1 MQRASGPLY
10 RPTTTT
16 PLWAVRAWGAS
27 MGDDDQAVQ
36 HREAAVPHPRP
47 AADDDAAGHTSA
59 PPGTR
64 REWVRALG
72 QISGLLLALRE
83 AEADGATPPDPLAG
97 GLALRAWSALTRP
110 VLRDPDRITITDAR
124 PEELAL
130 VAHTARVLARSLCR
144 RRVSGVADLVTAVLR
159 EEAVVHECEPE
170 WLVAQVARVHGV
182 LSAPDAVSAGV
193 VWHALDDEPE
203 ETPGTT

>member
-1 MQRASGPLY
+1 
-10 RPTTTT
+10 
-16 PLWAVRAWGAS
+16 

-36 HREAAVPHPRP
+36 RREAAVPQPRS
-47 AADDDAAGHTSA
+47 AADDAADHTSA

-72 QISGLLLALRE
+72 QVSGLLLALRE
-83 AEADGATPPDPLAG
+83 AETDGAIPPDPLAG

-124 PEELAL
+124 PEALAL
-130 VAHTARVLARSLCR
+130 VARTARVLATSLCR
-144 RRVSGVADLVTAVLR
+144 WRVTGVADLVTAVLR
-159 EEAVVHECEPE
+159 EEAAVHECEPE

-182 LSAPDAVSAGV
+182 LSAPDTVSAGV
-193 VWHALDDEPE
+193 VWHALDDDPE
-203 ETPGTT
+203 ETPWTT

>member
-1 MQRASGPLY
+1 
-10 RPTTTT
+10 
-16 PLWAVRAWGAS
+16 
-27 MGDDDQAVQ
+27 MGDDEHAVQ
-36 HREAAVPHPRP
+36 HREAAPHPRP
-47 AADDDAAGHTSA
+47 PADDAAAGTSA

-72 QISGLLLALRE
+72 QVSGLMLALRE

-97 GLALRAWSALTRP
+97 GLALRAWSGLTRP
-110 VLRDPDRITITDAR
+110 VLRDPDRITLPDAR

-130 VAHTARVLARSLCR
+130 VARAARVLATSLCR
-144 RRVSGVADLVTAVLR
+144 WRVGGVVDLVTAVLR
-159 EEAVVHECEPE
+159 EEASVHECEPE
-170 WLVAQVARVHGV
+170 RLVAQVARVHGV

-203 ETPGTT
+203 ETPWTT

>member
-1 MQRASGPLY
+1 M
-10 RPTTTT
+10 
-16 PLWAVRAWGAS
+16 GAL

-47 AADDDAAGHTSA
+47 AADEAADHTSA

-83 AEADGATPPDPLAG
+83 AETDGATPPDPLAG

-124 PEELAL
+124 PEVLAL
-130 VAHTARVLARSLCR
+130 VARTARVLATSLCR
-144 RRVSGVADLVTAVLR
+144 WRVSGVADLVTTVLR
-159 EEAVVHECEPE
+159 EEAAVHQREPE

-193 VWHALDDEPE
+193 VWHALDDDPE
-203 ETPGTT
+203 ETPWTT